1 MRSLLI
7 IFLLITS
14 TSQAQ
19 LISGA
24 AKDEGRVIVS
34 ETSFIQEGTIDGWA
48 EYELAIDRKGN
59 VTGARIT
66 ATNLKRT
73 SAKVQI
79 RNYVMT
85 MKFTAGTI
93 YPAFHH
99 AVVKVTLVKSINPK
113 METQEVIIID

>member
-1 MRSLLI
+1 MRSLLVL
-7 IFLLITS
+7 FLLITS
-14 TSQAQ
+14 TAQAQ
-19 LISGA
+19 LLSGD
-24 AKDEGRVIVS
+24 AKNEGRLVIS
-34 ETSFIQEGTIDGWA
+34 ETPFLQEGTIDGWA

-59 VTGARIT
+59 VTGAKII

-73 SAKVQI
+73 SAKAQI

-99 AVVKVTLVKSINPK
+99 AVVKITLVKSANPPAQTK
-113 METQEVIIID
+113 GQHLGK